1 MSARSG
7 WDEMS
12 EQCAD
17 EPGGSQP
24 IVAFCLIVLALAS
37 NMKQEMFLAPCNFGR
52 ARRRTNILTWTNS
65 DRFAITIPNYFTR
78 NVLARIVPGSK
89 KKLFRMIPKMFHVK
103 HFCPVDGQNLT
114 TPKTSACL
122 ASCRIAKFYGSIGI
136 GRRRYLEEL
145 SRRRKNLAM

>member
-37 NMKQEMFLAPCNFGR
+37 NMKQEMFLH
-52 ARRRTNILTWTNS
+52 S